1 MKKSTLLASVT
12 LLCGGF
18 SLSAQ
23 TGNLPFPMENA
34 YWKVQ
39 FGCIEVFDRDA
50 YTCGDTVLN
59 GQTYAQLY
67 TAFLFAGSGFIG
79 SRGWLRR
86 DGQKVF
92 FREQLDTDE
101 LLLYDFGLTEG
112 DTAKLARIVTH
123 FGGNPSLMTELLFKI
138 EKRDS
143 LLLPNGWRKRWKAKC
158 LNPND
163 LGYAEEIWLEGVG
176 STFGPVD
183 RFICDLSGNVGKVHC
198 FWHNGQTEDVLFP
211 YSGCSVEPVQDCL
224 TTVNV
229 AQPEDAAFAASISP
243 NPFSDYL
250 NLSFSGEMPPDV
262 SVRLLDA
269 TGREMLLRQ
278 QRTGNSFQIER
289 GNLPPGVY
297 FLEMKNAA
305 TPGMSQIFR
314 VVAN

>member
-1 MKKSTLLASVT
+1 M
-12 LLCGGF
+12 
-18 SLSAQ
+18 
-23 TGNLPFPMENA
+23 
-34 YWKVQ
+34 
-39 FGCIEVFDRDA
+39 
-50 YTCGDTVLN
+50 
-59 GQTYAQLY
+59 
-67 TAFLFAGSGFIG
+67 FAGSGFIG
-79 SRGWLRR
+79 PRGWLRR

-163 LGYAEEIWLEGVG
+163 LGYAEEIWLEGIG

-183 RFICDLSGNVGKVHC
+183 RFICNLSGSVGKVHC
-198 FWHNGQTEDVLFP
+198 FWYNGQTEDVLLP
-211 YSGCSVEPVQDCL
+211 YEGCLVEPIQDCL

-229 AQPEDAAFAASISP
+229 AQPEHAAFTVSIAP

-262 SVRLLDA
+262 SVRLLDM

-297 FLEMKNAA
+297 FLEMKN
-305 TPGMSQIFR
+305 TPKPGMLQIFK
-314 VVAN
+314 VIAN

>member
-1 MKKSTLLASVT
+1 M

-23 TGNLPFPMENA
+23 TGNLPFPIENA
-34 YWKVQ
+34 YWKIQ
-39 FGCIEVFDRDA
+39 FGCVEVFDRDA
-50 YTCGDTVLN
+50 YTCEDTVLN
-59 GQTYAQLY
+59 GQTYTQLY
-67 TAFLFAGSGFIG
+67 TAFLFAGSGIIEP
-79 SRGWLRR
+79 RDCLRR
-86 DGQKVF
+86 DDQKVF

-198 FWHNGQTEDVLFP
+198 FWHNGQTEDVLLP
-211 YSGCSVEPVQDCL
+211 YEDCLIEPVQDCL
-224 TTVNV
+224 TTVHIANQSHESV
-229 AQPEDAAFAASISP
+229 VTISP
-243 NPFSDYL
+243 NPFFDYL
-250 NLSFSGEMPPDV
+250 NVSFLGKIPPDV
-262 SVRLLDA
+262 SVHLFDA
-269 TGREMLLRQ
+269 TGREVFLRQ
-278 QRTGNSFQIER
+278 QQTGNSFQIER
-289 GNLPPGVY
+289 SNLPPGVY
-297 FLEMKNAA
+297 FLEIKKLRKSGGS
-305 TPGMSQIFR
+305 TSI
-314 VVAN
+314 

>member
-1 MKKSTLLASVT
+1 
-12 LLCGGF
+12 
-18 SLSAQ
+18 
-23 TGNLPFPMENA
+23 MENA
-34 YWKVQ
+34 YWKIQ

-59 GQTYAQLY
+59 GQVYAQLY

-79 SRGWLRR
+79 PRGWLRR

-92 FREQLDTDE
+92 FRENLDSDE

-112 DTAKLARIVTH
+112 DTTKLARIVTH
-123 FGGNPSLMTELLFKI
+123 FGDTSSLMTELLFKI

-143 LLLPNGWRKRWKAKC
+143 LLLPNGWRKRWRAKC

-163 LGYAEEIWLEGVG
+163 AGYPEEIWLEGIG

-183 RFICDLSGNVGKVHC
+183 RFICNLSGSVGKVQC
-198 FWHNGQTEDVLFP
+198 FWHNGQTEDVLLP
-211 YSGCSVEPVQDCL
+211 YAGCLVEPVQDCL
-224 TTVNV
+224 TTVHIANPV
-229 AQPEDAAFAASISP
+229 REAVVTISP

-250 NLSFSGEMPPDV
+250 NLSFSGEMPSGV

-278 QRTGNSFQIER
+278 QQTGNSFQIER
-289 GNLPPGVY
+289 GNLPPGIY
-297 FLEMKNAA
+297 FLEIKNSEKAGAA
-305 TPGMSQIFR
+305 QVFK